1 MIFTPEHTIIKEGQC
16 FFGTQVTAKG
26 HDCLN
31 KDVLKQLWHGST
43 YRVSQLTIK
52 PTEKLIFTIGTAEAI
67 DSKDS
72 LYTIN
77 VTETGICIA
86 ADTEK
91 GLIKGYITLLD
102 QIKAIDLEEGQT
114 ILAVDCCEIKD
125 SPQIVNQMAHYCI
138 FPDTE
143 LWELHKFLRLCGMLK
158 YSHVVLEFWGMI
170 QYDVLKELSW
180 NHAFTKEQ
188 IRPLIQEAND
198 MGMEIIPMFNHW
210 GHAAASRVMHG
221 KHVVLDQNPR
231 LQTLFN
237 EDGWTWNI
245 NNPKTRKLLKCI
257 RQELIELCGEGSY
270 FHLGCDEAY
279 NFKIDK
285 GNAHMLTDFLN
296 EIAEE
301 LMQQGRRAIMWGDM
315 LVAKRPEYD
324 PKNRYTAS
332 CKDIETEQHLL
343 QLLDHRIIIADWQYD
358 VQKAPVETA
367 LVFQKAGL
375 DVILCP
381 WDRSLACIEA
391 HTATVKESKLYGIMH
406 TTWHTLSSGTPMV
419 TKSAVLSWKNEDASG
434 RHMANCSA
442 KTAALLRKAYFVDGD
457 YTKAGWAKYEIG
469 VNT

>member
-1 MIFTPEHTIIKEGQC
+1 MIFNPEHTIIKEGQC

-77 VTETGICIA
+77 VTENGICIA

-143 LWELHKFLRLCGMLK
+143 LWELHKFLRLCGALK

-180 NHAFTKEQ
+180 SHAFSKEQ

-245 NNPKTRKLLKCI
+245 NNPRTRQLLKCI

-279 NFKIDK
+279 NFKINKD
-285 GNAHMLTDFLN
+285 NAHMLTDFLN

-301 LMQQGRRAIMWGDM
+301 LAQQNRRAIMWGDM
-315 LVAKRPEYD
+315 LVAKRAEYD
-324 PKNRYTAS
+324 PQNRYTAS

-358 VQKAPVETA
+358 VQTAPVETA
-367 LVFQKAGL
+367 IIFQKAGF

-391 HTATVKESKLYGIMH
+391 HTATVKGSKPYGIMH

-419 TKSAVLSWKNEDASG
+419 TKSAVLSWQNEDASG

>member
-1 MIFTPEHTIIKEGQC
+1 MIFTPENTIIKSGQYM
-16 FFGTQVTAKG
+16 FGSEVSATAPACMDKEI
-26 HDCLN
+26 
-31 KDVLKQLWHGST
+31 LKQLWNGST
-43 YRVSQLTIK
+43 YRTSKLTIK
-52 PTEKLIFTIGTAEAI
+52 PSKSLTFTIGTAEVI
-67 DSKDS
+67 QPENE

-86 ADTEK
+86 AGTEK

-102 QIKAIDLEEGQT
+102 RIKAIDLEEGQEQ
-114 ILAVDCCEIKD
+114 LAIDCCEIID
-125 SPQIVNQMAHYCI
+125 SPQIENQMAHFCI

-143 LWELHKFLRLCGMLK
+143 LWELHKFLRLCGVLK
-158 YSHVVLEFWGMI
+158 YSHVVLEFWGML

-180 NHAFTKEQ
+180 SHAFTKEQ

-198 MGMEIIPMFNHW
+198 MGIEIIPMFNHW

-245 NNPKTRKLLKCI
+245 TNPRTRQLLARI
-257 RQELIELCGEGSY
+257 RQELMDLCGAGSY

-279 NFKIDK
+279 NFKIDQS
-285 GNAHMLTDFLN
+285 NAHLLTDFLN
-296 EIAEE
+296 EIVQE
-301 LMQQGRRAIMWGDM
+301 LDVQNRRAIMWGDM
-315 LVAKRPEYD
+315 LVAKRPEFD
-324 PKNRYTAS
+324 PQNRYTAS
-332 CKDIETEQHLL
+332 CKDVETEQHLL
-343 QLLDHRIIIADWQYD
+343 QMLDHRMIIADWQYD
-358 VQKAPVETA
+358 AQKAPVETA
-367 LVFQKAGL
+367 LIFQKAGF

-391 HTATVKESKLYGIMH
+391 HTATVKGSGLQGIMH

-419 TKSAVLSWKNEDASG
+419 TKSAVLSWQNEDASG

-442 KTAALLRKAYFVDGD
+442 KTAALLRKAYFVDGS

>member
-1 MIFTPEHTIIKEGQC
+1 MIFNPEHTIIKEGQC

-52 PTEKLIFTIGTAEAI
+52 QTEKLIFTIGTAEAI

-77 VTETGICIA
+77 VTENGICIA

-125 SPQIVNQMAHYCI
+125 SPQIANQMAHFCI

-180 NHAFTKEQ
+180 SHAFTKEQ

-245 NNPKTRKLLKCI
+245 NNPKTRELLKRI
-257 RQELIELCGEGSY
+257 RQELIELCGEGNY

-391 HTATVKESKLYGIMH
+391 HMASVKENELYGIMH

-419 TKSAVLSWKNEDASG
+419 TKSAVLSWQNEDASG

>member
-1 MIFTPEHTIIKEGQC
+1 MIFNPEHTIIKEEQ
-16 FFGTQVTAKG
+16 FIFGSEVKATAPACIDKE
-26 HDCLN
+26 
-31 KDVLKQLWHGST
+31 VLKQLWHGST
-43 YRVSQLTIK
+43 YRASNLTIE
-52 PTEKLIFTIGTAEAI
+52 PADDLIFTIGTAKPIQTDNAM
-67 DSKDS
+67 
-72 LYTIN
+72 YTIN
-77 VTETGICIA
+77 VTETGICIT

-102 QIKAIDLEEGQT
+102 QIKAIELEEGQT
-114 ILAVDCCEIKD
+114 ILAIDCCEIKD

-143 LWELHKFLRLCGMLK
+143 LWELHKFLRLCGALK

-180 NHAFTKEQ
+180 SHAFSKEQ

-285 GNAHMLTDFLN
+285 DNSHMLTDFLN

-301 LMQQGRRAIMWGDM
+301 LAQQNRRAIMWGDM
-315 LVAKRPEYD
+315 LVAKRAEYD
-324 PKNRYTAS
+324 PQNRYTAS

-367 LVFQKAGL
+367 IIFQKAGF

-419 TKSAVLSWKNEDASG
+419 TKSAVLSWQNEDASG

>member
-1 MIFTPEHTIIKEGQC
+1 MIFNPEHTNTKEGQ
-16 FFGTQVTAKG
+16 FIFSSEVTATAPE
-26 HDCLN
+26 CLN
-31 KDVLKQLWHGST
+31 KKVLKDLWHGST
-43 YRVSQLTIK
+43 YRTSHLTIES
-52 PTEKLIFTIGTAEAI
+52 TEKLIFTIGTAEAI
-67 DSKDS
+67 EPKNEM
-72 LYTIN
+72 YTIN

-86 ADTEK
+86 AGTEK

-114 ILAVDCCEIKD
+114 ILAIDCCEIKD
-125 SPQIVNQMAHYCI
+125 SPQIVNQMAHFCI

-180 NHAFTKEQ
+180 SHAFTKEQ
-188 IRPLIQEAND
+188 IRPLVQEAND
-198 MGMEIIPMFNHW
+198 MGIEIIPMFNHW

-221 KHVVLDQNPR
+221 KHVVLDQNPG

-245 NNPKTRKLLKCI
+245 NNPKTRQLLKCI

-279 NFKIDK
+279 NFKINQD
-285 GNAHMLTDFLN
+285 NAHMLTDFLN

-301 LMQQGRRAIMWGDM
+301 LADQNRRAIVWGDM
-315 LVAKRPEYD
+315 LAAKRPEYN
-324 PKNRYTAS
+324 PQNYYTAS
-332 CKDIETEQHLL
+332 CKDIKTEQHLL

-367 LVFQKAGL
+367 IIFQKAGF

-391 HTATVKESKLYGIMH
+391 HTATVKEHGLSGIMH
-406 TTWHTLSSGTPMV
+406 TTWHTLSSGTPML
-419 TKSAVLSWKNEDASG
+419 TKSAVLSWQNEDASG

-442 KTAALLRKAYFVDGD
+442 KTAALLRKAYFVNGD